1 MLLSQLFVSVTLLT
15 AKGLS
20 PLLADALQPDDP
32 VRLAGADALR
42 SFEASLVDGG
52 EDLQGGCDSESVLVP
67 DHPCVARTMTC
78 HTVICTRITLY
89 ASNCIG
95 GTALQLSI
103 ELQQTQ
109 WQHL

>member
-78 HTVICTRITLY
+78 TRITLY

-95 GTALQLSI
+95 GNGPPA
-103 ELQQTQ
+103 EY
-109 WQHL
+109 